1 MMEKIICVGDVVIST
16 AGRDR
21 GEALLVIEVQD
32 KFALTVDGR
41 TRKVLS
47 PKRKNVKHLKKV
59 STAKLKLLAERIL
72 NGEAVG
78 NERVYRAVKAE
89 KGKIQED

>member
-1 MMEKIICVGDVVIST
+1 MKELICVGDVVVST

-21 GEALLVIEVQD
+21 GETLLVIKVQD
-32 KFALTVDGR
+32 KYALTVDGR

-47 PKRKNVKHLKKV
+47 PKRKNIKHLKKV
-59 STAKLKLLAERIL
+59 STAKLSLIAERIL
-72 NGEAVG
+72 NGKAVG

-89 KGKIQED
+89 KEKIQED